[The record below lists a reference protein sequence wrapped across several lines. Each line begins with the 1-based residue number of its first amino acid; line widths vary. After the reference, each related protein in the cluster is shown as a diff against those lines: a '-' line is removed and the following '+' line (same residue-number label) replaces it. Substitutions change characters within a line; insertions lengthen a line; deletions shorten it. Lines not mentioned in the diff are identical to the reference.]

1 MSKDLLTT
9 IIGGIGAV
17 ALAAQTYMSAHA
29 ADVYGLSFFVGLGGA
44 VLIAVFGYWS
54 KKGE

>member
-9 IIGGIGAV
+9 IVGLMGAG
-17 ALAAQTYMSAHA
+17 ALAAKEYLASQTT
-29 ADVYGLSFFVGLGGA
+29 GEFGISFFIGLGGA
-44 VLIAVFGYWS
+44 VLIAVFGFWS